1 MQFKG
6 AVGRPLGEPS
16 ENACIFWLCQKCKCV
31 TFGKS
36 NKRVIYC
43 TYINRKGGDT
53 MPTVT
58 IAKGRGYAR
67 HNDRTLSSRSKEK
80 SWDLNLSNRNIVYV
94 NDKLEDVYETYFGWS
109 LEQYNQKQIENNR
122 PNRVIK
128 NYLEHIKRS
137 KQEKTV
143 YEFIVQI
150 GDIEDKNSPNYE
162 KIQKCLDE
170 YNRSFQIRNLNF
182 VVVQQ
187 ITHRDEKGMDHTHIM
202 FVPVSTGNKRGLQIK
217 NSFSGALK
225 QMGYGRNGFDK
236 WRESELDKLKQIMK
250 EHDLEFEVGDGR
262 TEHLNVKQYREY
274 KKYESMTKEV
284 QNTLSEAHK
293 NVLSAENEINT
304 LKLAENDLD
313 AQIAQKRTQIANL
326 EKEKV
331 QLEKN
336 PKKEIS
342 ENTHI
347 QSLVKEFNDTYKAHK
362 EMDYAEFRNN
372 YVDSHDDKALADWLD
387 DSEVTIKKPILG
399 GEPIVQMPLS
409 TWEKVKKKQNKL
421 IDAINDLRKQFY
433 LGVEKLNTLFKHAIN
448 EPEWL
453 NAFEMQKRIDSL
465 KKEKNEMY
473 TENQGLKK
481 TCNSRLQEISKLQKK
496 LYSVNE
502 QEQSALHFL
511 DDIYSIVG
519 SDRQTIE
526 IFKDTLSD
534 REDYDIHKV
543 LDYLDARAEENLETK
558 KEKSHN
564 WDIER

>member
-1 MQFKG
+1 
-6 AVGRPLGEPS
+6 
-16 ENACIFWLCQKCKCV
+16 
-31 TFGKS
+31 
-36 NKRVIYC
+36 
-43 TYINRKGGDT
+43 

-80 SWDLNLSNRNIVYV
+80 SWDANLSNRNIVYV
-94 NDKLEDVYETYFGWS
+94 NRNLEDTYNEIFGDA
-109 LEQYNQKQIENNR
+109 LEEYNQKQIENNR

-137 KQEKTV
+137 KQEKPV
-143 YEFIVQI
+143 YEFIIQI
-150 GDIEDKNSPNYE
+150 GDIEDKNSPDDYE
-162 KIQKCLDE
+162 KIQQCLDE
-170 YNRSFQIRNLNF
+170 YNRSFQYRNLNF
-182 VVVQQ
+182 FVVQQ

-202 FVPVSTGNKRGLQIK
+202 FVPVSTGNKRGLQIR
-217 NSFSGALK
+217 NSFSGALN

-236 WRESELDKLKQIMK
+236 WRESELDVLKNIMK
-250 EHDLEFEVGDGR
+250 EHDLEFELGDGR
-262 TEHLNVKQYREY
+262 SEHLNVRQYREY
-274 KKYESMTKEV
+274 KKYESMTREV
-284 QNTLSEAHK
+284 QNTLSDLHK
-293 NVLSAENEINT
+293 SVLSVENEIDT
-304 LKLAENDLD
+304 LKLAETDLD
-313 AQIAQKRTQIANL
+313 AQIVQKRTQIANL

-372 YVDSHDDKALADWLD
+372 YVDTHTHDDKALADWLD
-387 DSEVTIKKPILG
+387 DSEVTIKKSILG

-433 LGVEKLNTLFKHAIN
+433 LGVEKLNTLFKNASN
-448 EPEWL
+448 EPEYL
-453 NAFEMQKRIDSL
+453 NAYQMQKRINLL
-465 KKEKNEMY
+465 KKEKSEISN
-473 TENQGLKK
+473 ENQSLKK
-481 TCNSRLQEISKLQKK
+481 TCDFRLQEISKLQKK

-519 SDRQTIE
+519 SDPQTIE
-526 IFKDTLSD
+526 MFKGTLSE
-534 REDYDIHKV
+534 REDYDINKV
-543 LDYLDARAEENLETK
+543 LDYLDSRAEEKLETQ
-558 KEKSHN
+558 KEKSRY